1 MAWIYRRW
9 GSLRLAT
16 RQNRRPR
23 SAGPSVFRGADIRQG
38 RNRGDPDVPVGYR
51 RRDFCGGPSRFLS
64 LCDAGRHRFRRV
76 QPGPGEMQYGSAL
89 NCALRPTIH
98 VAPRGTVHPRR
109 ARRRGRTGRR
119 WRRRRLD
126 VRLRR
131 ATHRVH
137 VPPRRTAVVRRPRRR
152 RRTVL
157 ATVAGRAR
165 WRTVVVRRAV
175 DRARVVRI
183 AIAAVVAA
191 IAAVVRVAV
200 VVGIAGRVAVL
211 HRRRTVVVAA
221 AAATADIVVG
231 GCSRSG
237 PATGHRQASGAFS
250 WWVPPEDGLCSQLR
264 AQALNRPLTSLPRMN
279 GGEGPHAGMTCAG
292 VASVGPYVNLAS

>member
-1 MAWIYRRW
+1 MRGCRGGGTRTTCPRTNGPAER
-9 GSLRLAT
+9 GRL
-16 RQNRRPR
+16 
-23 SAGPSVFRGADIRQG
+23 FRGADIRQG

-51 RRDFCGGPSRFLS
+51 RRALRRPVSFLS

-76 QPGPGEMQYGSAL
+76 QPGPGEMQDGSAL
-89 NCALRPTIH
+89 NRALRPTIH

-137 VPPRRTAVVRRPRRR
+137 VPPRRTTVVRRRGGGGGS
-152 RRTVL
+152 VL
-157 ATVAGRAR
+157 ATVAGWAR

-175 DRARVVRI
+175 DRARVVRV

-191 IAAVVRVAV
+191 ITAVVGVAV
-200 VVGIAGRVAVL
+200 VVGITGRVAVF
-211 HRRRTVVVAA
+211 T
-221 AAATADIVVG
+221 D
-231 GCSRSG
+231 
-237 PATGHRQASGAFS
+237 GAP
-250 WWVPPEDGLCSQLR
+250 W
-264 AQALNRPLTSLPRMN
+264 
-279 GGEGPHAGMTCAG
+279 
-292 VASVGPYVNLAS
+292 